1 MAIRATL
8 SISEPNAK
16 WIQAQIDSKEFSS
29 RSEVLNDLIRRARE
43 IETVRDRLKAA
54 EDSVQES
61 GWVRKTPDEML
72 ESFKERARRDGQLQ
86 ARPRS

>member
-1 MAIRATL
+1 MAVRATL

-29 RSEVLNDLIRRARE
+29 RSEVLNDLIRRTRE
-43 IETVRDRLKAA
+43 IEAVRDRLKAA
-54 EDSVQES
+54 EDSVHAS
-61 GWVRKTPDEML
+61 GWVTKSPDEML
-72 ESFKERARRDGQLQ
+72 DSFKEKARADGQLQ